1 MFSISI
7 KSNDLLKEDSIKTG
21 NNIALFIKEKLN
33 KESLVIKD
41 SNAINIVSGNINST
55 KSDLT
60 AEINLTCEFSIS
72 HDEILEKDKLD
83 KFIFYIKS
91 CLDNLSSIEDNKY
104 IPIQYRKELLVND
117 RPNKHS
123 GTRT

>member
-33 KESLVIKD
+33 KESLIIKD
-41 SNAINIVSGNINST
+41 SNAINIVSGNINSK

-60 AEINLTCEFSIS
+60 AEINFTCEFSIS

-117 RPNKHS
+117 RSNKHS